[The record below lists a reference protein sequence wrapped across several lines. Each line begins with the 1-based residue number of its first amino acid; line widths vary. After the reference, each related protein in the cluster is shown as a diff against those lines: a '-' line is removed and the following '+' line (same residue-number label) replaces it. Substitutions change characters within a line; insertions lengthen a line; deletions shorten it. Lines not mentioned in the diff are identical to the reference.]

1 MTHSESND
9 SYTMYKRRSTAYA
22 CFRYYRFNFL
32 SVISWDAF
40 LKIKVMKR
48 IQRNKTL
55 FSYLLDKPL
64 QTVQSSEIT

>member
-1 MTHSESND
+1 M
-9 SYTMYKRRSTAYA
+9 RAFVIIA
-22 CFRYYRFNFL
+22 FNFL